1 MLKNVLSRRSGLLA
15 ASLGLAGALFRA
27 SPASAQSA
35 WKLGSAAQ
43 PGSPLIQFG
52 EHFINQVNNTSGGA
66 IRTEHQF
73 VASEQ
78 ELINQ
83 VIRGRLQSAQLSYA
97 GSAAVVPELAVFTI
111 PYLWVSE
118 AERAWVME
126 KHGEAIAARF
136 YAEKGAV
143 MIGGYD
149 IRYTGVV
156 CKIDCRAPATLRGIK
171 ARVSPSP
178 ASRVFWRQLGAAG
191 AQMSL
196 ADLFPALQQGV
207 VEAADLPFV
216 YYVTTPAAQSN
227 PVFVETS
234 HTHHHGAFIVNKAA
248 FDRLPANVQA
258 ALRAAPLPLQ
268 KTAEMNIAAE
278 AELRARFRAGGGT
291 FHELSDTA
299 LEEWRK
305 LIVPAQLDVVKEIG
319 GRAQEVWDALQ
330 KGKAEYA
337 AQRR

>member
-1 MLKNVLSRRSGLLA
+1 
-15 ASLGLAGALFRA
+15 
-27 SPASAQSA
+27 
-35 WKLGSAAQ
+35 
-43 PGSPLIQFG
+43 
-52 EHFINQVNNTSGGA
+52 
-66 IRTEHQF
+66 
-73 VASEQ
+73 
-78 ELINQ
+78 
-83 VIRGRLQSAQLSYA
+83 
-97 GSAAVVPELAVFTI
+97 
-111 PYLWVSE
+111 
-118 AERAWVME
+118 
-126 KHGEAIAARF
+126 
-136 YAEKGAV
+136 

-156 CKIDCRAPATLRGIK
+156 CKIDCRNPATLRGIK

-227 PVFVETS
+227 PVFVETN
-234 HTHHHGAFIVNKAA
+234 HTHHHGSFIVNRAA
-248 FDRLPANVQA
+248 FERLPANVQA

-278 AELRARFRAGGGT
+278 AELRAKFRAGGGT
-291 FHELSDTA
+291 FHEMSDA
-299 LEEWRK
+299 SLEEWRK
-305 LIVPAQLDVVKEIG
+305 LIVPAQIDIVKEIG
-319 GRAQEVWDALQ
+319 GRAQEIWDALQ

>member
-1 MLKNVLSRRSGLLA
+1 MLKNLLSRRTGLLA
-15 ASLGLAGALFRA
+15 AGLGLAAILLG
-27 SPASAQSA
+27 SGPAAAQNA

-43 PGSPLIQFG
+43 PGSPLILFG
-52 EHFINQVNNTSGGA
+52 DHFISQVNKTSGSA
-66 IRTEHQF
+66 IQMEHQF

-78 ELINQ
+78 ENINQ

-97 GSAAVVPELAVFTI
+97 GSAAVVPELAVFTV
-111 PYLWVSE
+111 PYLWASE

-126 KHGEAIAARF
+126 KHGEAIAARL
-136 YAEKGAV
+136 YAEKGVV

-156 CKIDCRAPATLRGIK
+156 CKTDCRKPAALRGIK
-171 ARVSPSP
+171 ARVSPAPS
-178 ASRVFWRQLGAAG
+178 SRVFWRQLGAAG

-227 PVFVETS
+227 PVYVDTM
-234 HTHHHGAFIVNKAA
+234 HLHHHGAFIVNKAA
-248 FDRLPANVQA
+248 FDRLSPAVQA

-278 AELRARFRAGGGT
+278 AELRAKFRANGGT
-291 FHELSDTA
+291 FHEVSDA
-299 LEEWRK
+299 DREEWRK

>member
-1 MLKNVLSRRSGLLA
+1 MLKNVLLRRSALLA
-15 ASLGLAGALFRA
+15 AGLGLAGTAFGA

-52 EHFINQVNNTSGGA
+52 EHFINQVNSTSGGA

-83 VIRGRLQSAQLSYA
+83 VIRGRLQTGQVSYA

-136 YAEKGAV
+136 YAEKGVV

-227 PVFVETS
+227 PVFVETN
-234 HTHHHGAFIVNKAA
+234 HTHHHGAFVVNKAA

-258 ALRAAPLPLQ
+258 AVRAAPLPLQ

-278 AELRARFRAGGGT
+278 SELRARFRAGGGT
-291 FHELSDTA
+291 FHELPDA
-299 LEEWRK
+299 AVEEWRK
-305 LIVPAQLDVVKEIG
+305 LIVPAQLDVVREIG

-330 KGKAEYA
+330 KGKAEFA

>member
-1 MLKNVLSRRSGLLA
+1 MKNVLSRRSGLLA
-15 ASLGLAGALFRA
+15 ASLGLASALFRA

-83 VIRGRLQSAQLSYA
+83 VIRGRLQSAQVSYA

-111 PYLWVSE
+111 PYLWASE

-136 YAEKGAV
+136 YAEKGVV

-227 PVFVETS
+227 PVFIETN

-248 FDRLPANVQA
+248 FDRLPANVQS

-291 FHELSDTA
+291 FHEMSDTA
-299 LEEWRK
+299 LEDWRR
-305 LIVPAQLDVVKEIG
+305 LIVPAQLDVVREIG

-330 KGKAEYA
+330 KGKAEYS

>member
-1 MLKNVLSRRSGLLA
+1 MLRKSLFRRTSLLA
-15 ASLGLAGALFRA
+15 AGLVLAGLTFGV
-27 SPASAQSA
+27 SPAAAQSN

-43 PGSPLIQFG
+43 PGSPLIVFG
-52 EHFINQVNNTSGGA
+52 EHFINTINKTSGGA
-66 IRTEHQF
+66 IVAEHQF

-78 ELINQ
+78 ENINQ
-83 VIRGRLQSAQLSYA
+83 VVRGRLQMAQISYA
-97 GSAAVVPELAVFTI
+97 GSAAVVPELAVFTV
-111 PYLWVSE
+111 PYLWASE

-126 KHGEAIAARF
+126 KYGEAIAAGF

-156 CKIDCRAPATLRGIK
+156 CKIDCRKPASLRGVK

-178 ASRVFWRQLGAAG
+178 SSRVFWRQVGAAG

-216 YYVTTPAAQSN
+216 YYVTTPAAQTN
-227 PVFVETS
+227 PVYVDTN
-234 HTHHHGAFIVNKAA
+234 HTHHHGSFIVNKAA
-248 FDRLPANVQA
+248 FDRLAPAVQA

-278 AELRARFRAGGGT
+278 AELRTKFRAAGGT
-291 FHELSDTA
+291 FHEVSDA
-299 LEEWRK
+299 DREEWRK

-319 GRAQEVWDALQ
+319 GRAQEVWDALM
-330 KGKAEYA
+330 KGKAEFA